1 LGTDIYTN
9 AGNVTSA
16 AIDPTGTKILYRIAN
31 ALYVDN
37 IAPQSNLFS
46 IETTGTAPI
55 RNATGWSDDG
65 RWLTFVSTTNLG
77 AADDGTNRVYLLDFQ
92 TGTLSLIGLAGPGT
106 GSWDALSDAPVISGS
121 GQFVAYRSVVTNTVI
136 GDNTAPPN
144 VFFLDRVTGSNT
156 VLTVGQAGSSP
167 MLWVSRPVISDDGAT
182 VAFLDLGSG
191 LVPGDL
197 NRVQDAFGASLDI
210 NAVQLGPIT
219 VLPDGS
225 VQVSMTG
232 LAGQTYLIEYST
244 DLVNWFTLTE
254 VTLTNGVGQFVDT
267 STNDFYQAVV
277 LSQAQPQLGVPQF
290 SAGGAAQ
297 VSVTGLAGQ
306 TYIIESSTNLVNWV
320 PVYTNSGSFMFT
332 DPDATDFPYRFYQ
345 AVLP

>member
-1 LGTDIYTN
+1 M
-9 AGNVTSA
+9 
-16 AIDPTGTKILYRIAN
+16 
-31 ALYVDN
+31 
-37 IAPQSNLFS
+37 
-46 IETTGTAPI
+46 
-55 RNATGWSDDG
+55 
-65 RWLTFVSTTNLG
+65 
-77 AADDGTNRVYLLDFQ
+77 
-92 TGTLSLIGLAGPGT
+92 
-106 GSWDALSDAPVISGS
+106 
-121 GQFVAYRSVVTNTVI
+121 AYRSVVTNTVI

-277 LSQAQPQLGVPQF
+277 LSQALPQLGVPQI
-290 SAGGAAQ
+290 STGGAAQ

-320 PVYTNSGSFMFT
+320 PVCTNSGSFIFT
-332 DPDATDFPYRFYQ
+332 DPDAINFPYRFYQ

>member
-1 LGTDIYTN
+1 M
-9 AGNVTSA
+9 
-16 AIDPTGTKILYRIAN
+16 
-31 ALYVDN
+31 
-37 IAPQSNLFS
+37 
-46 IETTGTAPI
+46 
-55 RNATGWSDDG
+55 
-65 RWLTFVSTTNLG
+65 
-77 AADDGTNRVYLLDFQ
+77 
-92 TGTLSLIGLAGPGT
+92 
-106 GSWDALSDAPVISGS
+106 
-121 GQFVAYRSVVTNTVI
+121 
-136 GDNTAPPN
+136 
-144 VFFLDRVTGSNT
+144 FFLDRVTGSNT

-167 MLWVSRPVISDDGAT
+167 MLWVSRPEISDDGAT

-197 NRVQDAFGASLDI
+197 NRVQDAFGASIDI

-219 VLPDGS
+219 VLPNGS

-232 LAGQTYLIEYST
+232 LAGQTYLIEVST

-290 SAGGAAQ
+290 STGGAAQ

-332 DPDATDFPYRFYQ
+332 DPNATDFSYRFYQ